1 MTAAIGMQL
10 HGLEVVFVENVY
22 DPDPADEQYE
32 TKSLIDMKLVE
43 IFNGNPFQAQMV
55 KNLLENEGVESFLK
69 DEIMARSPIFRPEGG
84 VRVMI
89 SDLDYE
95 KAKLVV
101 DEYERSQRE

>member
-1 MTAAIGMQL
+1 MNPETSDAK
-10 HGLEVVFVENVY
+10 
-22 DPDPADEQYE
+22 
-32 TKSLIDMKLVE
+32 TKSLIDMKPIE

-84 VRVMI
+84 VKVMI